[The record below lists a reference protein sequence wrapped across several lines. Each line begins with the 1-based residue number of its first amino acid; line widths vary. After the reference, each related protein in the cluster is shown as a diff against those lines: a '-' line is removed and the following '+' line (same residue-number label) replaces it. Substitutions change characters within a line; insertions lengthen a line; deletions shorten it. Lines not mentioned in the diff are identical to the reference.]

1 MACAK
6 ANTEYANSFKYTNFN
21 TLYLAIC
28 QEWYVCAVHTPTRQP
43 STFNESEPLVREGK
57 EGQGK
62 GKLWYCVTDRQR
74 RPEEVAGE
82 RPGTMSAREKRE
94 TKAVEAFVP
103 QEVKEKAEFVIKP
116 GSGTKLGDIENVKLK
131 MDKLNAGGEELKA
144 LHRIC
149 FGRPGEK
156 TKIKRN
162 LREFSGMDDD
172 EAAKKQPSVAKLD
185 GKLIKALL
193 TTCDLSTSGTKAQ
206 NVDALLDWLKSP
218 SESGKKS
225 LSEKAAE
232 KKKAAERKKLKK
244 EKAKGKGKRKASGG
258 VPGLKRPLNAFMLYC
273 NNKRDKVRA
282 ENPEA
287 SVAEIGKILGE
298 KWRGISA
305 ERKANYE
312 AQAKELKAEYEAKLA
327 AMEGG
332 PSKKKQKVSKDAE
345 DEDDEDEDEDEDDE
359 EEGDDEEGEGDAEEE
374 EEAKEEE
381 AKEEEAK
388 EEEAKE
394 DE

>member
-1 MACAK
+1 
-6 ANTEYANSFKYTNFN
+6 
-21 TLYLAIC
+21 
-28 QEWYVCAVHTPTRQP
+28 
-43 STFNESEPLVREGK
+43 
-57 EGQGK
+57 
-62 GKLWYCVTDRQR
+62 
-74 RPEEVAGE
+74 
-82 RPGTMSAREKRE
+82 
-94 TKAVEAFVP
+94 
-103 QEVKEKAEFVIKP
+103 
-116 GSGTKLGDIENVKLK
+116 

-332 PSKKKQKVSKDAE
+332 PSKKSRRSPRTRRMRMMRTRTRTRTRRRRRRR
-345 DEDDEDEDEDEDDE
+345 
-359 EEGDDEEGEGDAEEE
+359 GGRGDAEEE